1 MNGRG
6 ARAPKSCRR
15 QPTKRKMIRTFMIA
29 AASTAVVAFAQQV
42 NSHD

>member
-1 MNGRG
+1 
-6 ARAPKSCRR
+6 
-15 QPTKRKMIRTFMIA
+15 MIRTFMIA